1 MRREIILFA
10 LATGLAQAAAA
21 EPAAKVNDEE
31 ITQEQLQMSVDAT
44 LRRPHGQAP
53 ETADPDQAKQVQRE
67 VLDLLISQ
75 ELLWQQARSKELVV
89 PEARV
94 DEVLAEI
101 KGRAKSEEDFK
112 RQIELSGVTEPAYR
126 EDLKRRLS
134 VQRLIDEDIATAIT
148 ISDQEVDDFYQAN
161 SERMKRPEE
170 VHARHILIKL
180 DPGADETADKAA
192 KAKIDE
198 ILVEAKG
205 GADFAELAKQH
216 SQGPSAPQGGDL
228 GFFGRGRMV
237 PAFEQAVFALEP
249 GAISDP
255 VRTQFGYHIIKSE
268 ERRGGDTVSKEDA
281 AERIRA
287 FLQRQKLQAGVQ
299 HLVQQLRNQ
308 ADVQILI
315 GD

>member
-112 RQIELSGVTEPAYR
+112 RQIELSGVTEPA
-126 EDLKRRLS
+126 
-134 VQRLIDEDIATAIT
+134 
-148 ISDQEVDDFYQAN
+148 
-161 SERMKRPEE
+161 
-170 VHARHILIKL
+170 
-180 DPGADETADKAA
+180 
-192 KAKIDE
+192 
-198 ILVEAKG
+198 
-205 GADFAELAKQH
+205 
-216 SQGPSAPQGGDL
+216 
-228 GFFGRGRMV
+228 
-237 PAFEQAVFALEP
+237 
-249 GAISDP
+249 
-255 VRTQFGYHIIKSE
+255 
-268 ERRGGDTVSKEDA
+268 
-281 AERIRA
+281 
-287 FLQRQKLQAGVQ
+287 
-299 HLVQQLRNQ
+299 
-308 ADVQILI
+308 
-315 GD
+315 